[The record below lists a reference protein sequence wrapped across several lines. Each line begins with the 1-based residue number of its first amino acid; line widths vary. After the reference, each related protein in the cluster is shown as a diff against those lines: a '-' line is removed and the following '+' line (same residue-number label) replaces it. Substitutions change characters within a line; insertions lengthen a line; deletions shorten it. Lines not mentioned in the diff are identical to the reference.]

1 MEALL
6 DKVIFFSITFW
17 NYFKNILDILIVAF
31 IFYWLYTFLANTR
44 AIQLLKGFIVIFIVA
59 ILSRVLSLD
68 TVNWLITNLASYV
81 VITIIIL
88 FQPELRRLITQFG
101 QRNWLSNALS
111 QNEAFPLDELV
122 NSLINMAE
130 EKVGSLIVIERNT
143 GLKSYVESGVV
154 INSYISEELIRTTFF
169 PNTPLH
175 DGAIIIQEGRIAA
188 AACYLPLSDS
198 KQLKKHHGARH
209 RAALGIAEET
219 DALVLVT
226 SEETGGI
233 SVMVN
238 GKLYSKIK
246 ITDLKNMILYFMN
259 PKTAYEEK
267 YSIK

>member
-1 MEALL
+1 MVEMTE
-6 DKVIFFSITFW
+6 SIIEYIVAFW
-17 NYFKNILDILIVAF
+17 SYFRNVLDILIVAF
-31 IFYWLYTFLANTR
+31 IFYWVYNFLSNTR
-44 AIQLLKGFIVIFIVA
+44 AIQLLKGVIIIFIVA
-59 ILSRVLSLD
+59 ILSQLFRLD
-68 TVNWLITNLASYV
+68 TLNWLITNLTSYV
-81 VITIIIL
+81 VITVIIL

-101 QRNWLSNALS
+101 QRNWISNAITS
-111 QNEAFPLDELV
+111 EAFQLDELV
-122 NSLINMAE
+122 NSLIAMSE
-130 EKVGSLIVIERNT
+130 EKIGSLIVIERNT
-143 GLKSYVESGVV
+143 GLRSYVESGVI
-154 INSYISEELIRTTFF
+154 INSSISEEIIRTIFY

-175 DGAIIIQEGRIAA
+175 DGSIIIQEGRISS

-226 SEETGGI
+226 SEENGNI
-233 SVMVN
+233 SIMVN

-246 ITDLKNMILYFMN
+246 VSDIKNMIIYFMN